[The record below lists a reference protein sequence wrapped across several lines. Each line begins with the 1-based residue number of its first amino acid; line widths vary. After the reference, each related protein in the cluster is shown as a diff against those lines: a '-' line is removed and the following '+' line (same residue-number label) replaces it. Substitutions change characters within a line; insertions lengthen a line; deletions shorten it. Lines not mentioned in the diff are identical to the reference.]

1 MILFNTADICDEND
15 DVQIGD
21 PIFKSY
27 GKNKKFH
34 GMIRTVIAI
43 EDNSYVKN
51 LVEEKVDGDVMV
63 IEGKASTKCA
73 LLGDNLAMKAFENG
87 WSGFIINGCI
97 RDSEIINNIP
107 IGIKAINT
115 MPIKS
120 QKNNIGEYRK
130 ALNFANINFQEGEY
144 VYSDPDGIIVL
155 KDQLVPE
162 EKPVNNGLIPYSII
176 TFTKTY
182 QNG

>member
-15 DVQIGD
+15 NIQIGE

-27 GKNKKFH
+27 GQNKKFC

-43 EDNSYVKN
+43 EDNSYVKK

-63 IEGKASTKCA
+63 IEGKASIKCA
-73 LLGDNLAMKAFENG
+73 LLGDNLTMKAFENG

-107 IGIKAINT
+107 IGVKAINT

-120 QKNNIGEYRK
+120 QKNDIGEYGK
-130 ALNFANINFQEGEY
+130 VLNFASIDFREGEY

-155 KDQLVPE
+155 KDQLVNE
-162 EKPVNNGLIPYSII
+162 EKLTNNGLVPYTVI
-176 TFTKTY
+176 TFTKIY
-182 QNG
+182 

>member
-1 MILFNTADICDEND
+1 MILFNTADICDRND
-15 DVQIGD
+15 DIQIGN

-27 GKNKKFH
+27 GKNKRFC
-34 GMIRTVIAI
+34 GAIRTVTAI

-63 IEGKASTKCA
+63 VEGKASTKCA

-115 MPIKS
+115 IPIKS
-120 QKNNIGEYRK
+120 QKNDIGEYSK
-130 ALNFANINFQEGEY
+130 ELNFANINFKEGEY

-155 KDQLVPE
+155 KKQLVNK
-162 EKPVNNGLIPYSII
+162 EKLTDNELIPYKVVSY
-176 TFTKTY
+176 TKIY
-182 QNG
+182 

>member
-43 EDNSYVKN
+43 EDNSYVKK

-63 IEGKASTKCA
+63 VEGKASTKCA
-73 LLGDNLAMKAFENG
+73 LLGDNLAIKAFENG

-97 RDSEIINNIP
+97 RDSDVIETID
-107 IGIKAINT
+107 IGVFALSSI
-115 MPIKS
+115 PIKS
-120 QKNNIGEYRK
+120 VKKGLGDTNVS
-130 ALNFANINFQEGEY
+130 LNFMGVTFNPGEY
-144 VYSDPDGIIVL
+144 VYADQDGIVISKKEL
-155 KDQLVPE
+155 K
-162 EKPVNNGLIPYSII
+162 IS
-176 TFTKTY
+176 
-182 QNG
+182 

>member
-15 DVQIGD
+15 NIQIGD

-27 GKNKKFH
+27 GQNKKFC
-34 GMIRTVIAI
+34 GMIRTVIAV
-43 EDNSYVKN
+43 EDNSYVKK

-63 IEGKASTKCA
+63 IEGKASIKCA
-73 LLGDNLAMKAFENG
+73 LLGDNLTMKAFENG

-120 QKNNIGEYRK
+120 QKNDIGEYGK
-130 ALNFANINFQEGEY
+130 VLNFASIDFREGEY
-144 VYSDPDGIIVL
+144 VYSDSDGIIVL
-155 KDQLVPE
+155 KDQLVNE
-162 EKPVNNGLIPYSII
+162 EKLTNNGLIPYTVI
-176 TFTKTY
+176 TFTKIY
-182 QNG
+182 

>member
-1 MILFNTADICDEND
+1 
-15 DVQIGD
+15 
-21 PIFKSY
+21 
-27 GKNKKFH
+27 
-34 GMIRTVIAI
+34 
-43 EDNSYVKN
+43 
-51 LVEEKVDGDVMV
+51 
-63 IEGKASTKCA
+63 
-73 LLGDNLAMKAFENG
+73 
-87 WSGFIINGCI
+87 
-97 RDSEIINNIP
+97 
-107 IGIKAINT
+107 

-120 QKNNIGEYRK
+120 QKNNIGEYKK

-162 EKPVNNGLIPYSII
+162 EKLVNNGLIPYAVI

>member
-15 DVQIGD
+15 NIQIGD
-21 PIFKSY
+21 PVFKSY
-27 GKNKKFH
+27 GQNKKFC

-43 EDNSYVKN
+43 EDNSYVKK

-63 IEGKASTKCA
+63 IEGKASIKCA

-97 RDSEIINNIP
+97 RASEIINNIP

-120 QKNNIGEYRK
+120 QKNGAGEYSK
-130 ALNFANINFQEGEY
+130 VLNFANIDFREGEY

-155 KDQLVPE
+155 KDQLVNE
-162 EKPVNNGLIPYSII
+162 EKLTNNGLIPYTVI
-176 TFTKTY
+176 TFTKIY
-182 QNG
+182 

>member
-1 MILFNTADICDEND
+1 MILFNTADICDENND
-15 DVQIGD
+15 IQIGE
-21 PIFKSY
+21 PVFKSY
-27 GKNKKFH
+27 GQNKKFC

-63 IEGKASTKCA
+63 IEGKASIKCA
-73 LLGDNLAMKAFENG
+73 LLGDNLAMKAIENG

-115 MPIKS
+115 VPIKS
-120 QKNNIGEYRK
+120 QKNNIGEYGK
-130 ALNFANINFQEGEY
+130 VLNFANIDFREGEY

-155 KDQLVPE
+155 KDQLVNE
-162 EKPVNNGLIPYSII
+162 EKLTNNGLIPYTVI
-176 TFTKTY
+176 TFTKIY
-182 QNG
+182 

>member
-1 MILFNTADICDEND
+1 MILFNTADSCDENND
-15 DVQIGD
+15 IQIGE
-21 PIFKSY
+21 PVFKSY
-27 GKNKKFH
+27 GQNKKFC

-63 IEGKASTKCA
+63 IEGKASIKCA
-73 LLGDNLAMKAFENG
+73 LLGDNLAMKAIENG

-115 MPIKS
+115 VPIKS
-120 QKNNIGEYRK
+120 QKNNIGEYGK
-130 ALNFANINFQEGEY
+130 VLNFANIDFREGEY

-155 KDQLVPE
+155 KDQLVDE
-162 EKPVNNGLIPYSII
+162 EKLTHNGLVPYTVI
-176 TFTKTY
+176 TCTKIY
-182 QNG
+182 

>member
-15 DVQIGD
+15 NIHIGE

-27 GKNKKFH
+27 GQNKKFC

-43 EDNSYVKN
+43 EDNSYVKK

-63 IEGKASTKCA
+63 IEGKASIKCA

-120 QKNNIGEYRK
+120 QKNGAGEYSK
-130 ALNFANINFQEGEY
+130 VLNFANIDFREGEY

-155 KDQLVPE
+155 KDQLVNE
-162 EKPVNNGLIPYSII
+162 EKLTNNGLVPYTVI
-176 TFTKTY
+176 TFTKIY
-182 QNG
+182 

>member
-1 MILFNTADICDEND
+1 MILFNTADICDKNNNI
-15 DVQIGD
+15 QIGD

-27 GKNKKFH
+27 GKNKKFC
-34 GMIRTVIAI
+34 GMIRTVTAI
-43 EDNSYVKN
+43 EDNSYVKK

-63 IEGKASTKCA
+63 VEGKASTKCA

-120 QKNNIGEYRK
+120 QKNNIGEYSK
-130 ALNFANINFQEGEY
+130 ALNFANIDFQEGEY

-155 KDQLVPE
+155 KDRLVSQ
-162 EKPVNNGLIPYSII
+162 EKLTNNGLIPYVVI
-176 TFTKTY
+176 TYTKIY
-182 QNG
+182 SNG

>member
-15 DVQIGD
+15 NIQIGE

-27 GKNKKFH
+27 GQNKKFC

-43 EDNSYVKN
+43 EDNSYVKK

-63 IEGKASTKCA
+63 IEGKASIKCA

-120 QKNNIGEYRK
+120 QKNGAGEYSK
-130 ALNFANINFQEGEY
+130 VLNFANIDFREGEY
-144 VYSDPDGIIVL
+144 VYSDSDGIIVL
-155 KDQLVPE
+155 KDQLVNE
-162 EKPVNNGLIPYSII
+162 EKLTNNGLVPYTVI
-176 TFTKTY
+176 TFTKIY
-182 QNG
+182 